1 MVTLYV
7 ASTAEFAGKTSLSI
21 ALGKHLQREGYA
33 VGYMRPITTRVRRVD
48 DPAVA
53 YDAEFVRHELAL
65 DETLEEIVPI
75 ALTPELVEGALR
87 EGETAGFR
95 ARLRAAY
102 ERVAEAKDVV
112 ILEGASNCLE
122 GALLDLSSP
131 QVAELLDARVL
142 VVIKYD
148 DHLAIDTAAGL
159 RLTYGDRLV
168 GVVVNA
174 VPRTSMH
181 FVQVATP
188 ALEQRGIPVLGVLPE
203 DRLLSSISVSELAK
217 HIDGKVVCCEDQL
230 EGLVEYLMVGAMTAG
245 SALAYFRRR
254 PNKAVITGGDRHD
267 VQLAALETST
277 RCLILTGNHYP
288 STVVLNRAKEVEVP
302 IMVVEPDTLTVV
314 RAIERIFGNTF
325 VREPK
330 KSARFGSIL
339 EERFDFTRLY
349 HSLGLEA

>member
-7 ASTAEFAGKTSLSI
+7 ASMAEFAGKTSLSI
-21 ALGKHLQREGYA
+21 ALGKHLQREGYN

-53 YDAEFVRHELAL
+53 QDAEFVRLELAL
-65 DETLEEIVPI
+65 DETLEDIVPI
-75 ALTPELVEGALR
+75 ALTLELVEEAMRG
-87 EGETAGFR
+87 GQTPDFR
-95 ARLRAAY
+95 ARLQAAY
-102 ERVAEAKDVV
+102 ERVAEDKDVL
-112 ILEGASNCLE
+112 ILEGGSNWLE

-131 QVAELLDARVL
+131 QIAELLDARVL
-142 VVIKYD
+142 VIIKYD

-159 RLTYGDRLV
+159 RLTYGDRLL
-168 GVVVNA
+168 GVVFNA

-188 ALEQRGIPVLGVLPE
+188 ALEQRGIPVLGVLPD
-203 DRLLSSISVSELAK
+203 DRLLSSISVAELAN
-217 HIDGKVVCCEDQL
+217 HLRGQVVCCEDQT

-245 SALAYFRRR
+245 SALAYFRSR

-277 RCLILTGNHYP
+277 RCLILTGNQAP
-288 STVVLNRAKEVEVP
+288 STVVLNRAKEVGVP
-302 IMVVEPDTLTVV
+302 IIVVAPDTLTTV
-314 RAIERIFGNTF
+314 RNIERIFGKTF
-325 VREPK
+325 VREPR
-330 KSARFGSIL
+330 KSARFGAVL